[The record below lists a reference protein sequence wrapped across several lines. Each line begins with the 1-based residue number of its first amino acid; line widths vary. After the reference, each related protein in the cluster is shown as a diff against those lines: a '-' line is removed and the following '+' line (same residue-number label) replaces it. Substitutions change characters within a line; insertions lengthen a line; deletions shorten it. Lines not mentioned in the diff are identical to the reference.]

1 MGNGKGQDG
10 KRGTWMVR
18 GLERPNDWVLE
29 VNAFCCRIIS
39 LYSHVGM
46 VREKIWRSAF
56 FGSAWDGTREARLNF
71 FFGGFMMTLSGFS
84 RFY

>member
-1 MGNGKGQDG
+1 
-10 KRGTWMVR
+10 MVR

-29 VNAFCCRIIS
+29 VNAFCYRIIS

-46 VREKIWRSAF
+46 ARGKIWRSAF

-71 FFGGFMMTLSGFS
+71 FW
-84 RFY
+84 RFHDDSFWIFLFLLIPM